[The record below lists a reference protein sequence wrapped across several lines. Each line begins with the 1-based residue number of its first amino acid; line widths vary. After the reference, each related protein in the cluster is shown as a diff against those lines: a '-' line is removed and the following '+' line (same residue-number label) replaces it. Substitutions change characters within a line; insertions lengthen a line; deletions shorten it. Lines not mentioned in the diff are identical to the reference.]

1 MRDGV
6 KDHNHIGTMPNPTQG
21 VWEGGI
27 KDKAPVGKVFFKM
40 F

>member
-1 MRDGV
+1 
-6 KDHNHIGTMPNPTQG
+6 MPNPTQG
-21 VWEGGI
+21 MWEVGI